1 MPKESTP
8 MEGKKTS
15 VLVPPDLVTR
25 LEDSPL
31 NQSLTIV
38 AALRFFFSEKDKIS
52 EYQEK
57 LLEYEKRESESQK
70 NIAVLEARVSELIF
84 LKEEFARLHKLLDD
98 NTEIT
103 KARMVE
109 MQQKESKILLMEE
122 NIRKKEEKILS
133 LEEGKKNSA
142 WWMVWKKR

>member
-1 MPKESTP
+1 MPKEFSIT
-8 MEGKKTS
+8 EGKKTS
-15 VLVPPDLVTR
+15 VLVPPDLITY

-38 AALRFFFSEKDKIS
+38 AALRFFFTEKEKIT

-57 LLEYEKRESESQK
+57 IVEYEKRESESQK
-70 NIAVLEARVSELIF
+70 KIAVLEARVSELNF

-109 MQQKESKILLMEE
+109 MQQKESRILLLED
-122 NIRKKEEKILS
+122 NISKKEEKILL
-133 LEEGKKNSA
+133 LEDAKKSA
-142 WWMVWKKR
+142 WWMIWKKR